1 MFFEELH
8 IFCIRQCC
16 S

>member
-8 IFCIRQCC
+8 IFYIEECC
-16 S
+16 C